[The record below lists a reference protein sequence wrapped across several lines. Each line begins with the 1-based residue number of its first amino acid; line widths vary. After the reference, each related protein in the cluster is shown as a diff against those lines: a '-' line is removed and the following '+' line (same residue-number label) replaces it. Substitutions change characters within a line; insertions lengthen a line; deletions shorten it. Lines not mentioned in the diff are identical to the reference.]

1 MNKNVV
7 ARQIPLAYKELET
20 SGIVVKKDE
29 YKLIPKGYRGQIS
42 AFGDAVTMGSL
53 IPAVAFFSK
62 RSGDQSST
70 SEEDVDRTKLM
81 KAVFLLMKD
90 DADSY
95 GTAVQKAK
103 FKNVSDLMQYIYNVS
118 ENETDLE
125 KKKKALKTCKEE
137 IENAAIALKL
147 AVGLYLHEVPKNTE
161 GGGEQS

>member
-42 AFGDAVTMGSL
+42 AFGAAVTMGSL

-62 RSGDQSST
+62 KSGDQSST

-81 KAVFLLMKD
+81 KAVFLLLKD

-103 FKNVSDLMQYIYNVS
+103 FKNASDLMQYIYNVS

-147 AVGLYLHEVPKNTE
+147 AVGLYLHEVPIKI
-161 GGGEQS
+161 

>member
-42 AFGDAVTMGSL
+42 AFGAAVTMGSL

-62 RSGDQSST
+62 KSGDQSSN

-81 KAVFLLMKD
+81 NAVFLLLKD

-103 FKNVSDLMQYIYNVS
+103 FKNASDLMQYIYNVS

-147 AVGLYLHEVPKNTE
+147 AVGLYLQEVPKNTE